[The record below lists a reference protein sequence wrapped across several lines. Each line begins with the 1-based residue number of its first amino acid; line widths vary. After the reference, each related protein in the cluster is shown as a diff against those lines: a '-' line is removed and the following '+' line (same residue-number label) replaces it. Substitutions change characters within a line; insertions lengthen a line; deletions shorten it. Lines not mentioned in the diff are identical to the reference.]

1 MFADLSLLTLIQ
13 RVIAAVIIAGVHGLA
28 LAGIAR
34 WLGDRTPQYDGRLSL
49 SPLKHLSVLGL
60 LSALA
65 TRAGWIVPID
75 LDPAQMRFGRW
86 GLVICVLA
94 SLVLLVVFGLL
105 VLMLRLPLLGLISQ
119 RAAMYI
125 IPSLQVLG
133 EMAIFYALLNLT
145 PLPPMT
151 GAHLLR
157 AASAA
162 KAKQKRR
169 TQFTTW
175 QFDKWQKQ
183 IENTNTKPN
192 PFGKRHRDT
201 KGDRTRQQQAHSSIE
216 NPSVII
222 LAQDGS
228 IRLNSLSHLSS

>member
-133 EMAIFYALLNLT
+133 EMAIFYALLNLI

-157 AASAA
+157 AARPEWGAMLM
-162 KAKQKRR
+162 RH
-169 TQFTTW
+169 TQWFAIGIAVIMVITRG
-175 QFDKWQKQ
+175 KWLD
-183 IENTNTKPN
+183 PLV
-192 PFGKRHRDT
+192 P
-201 KGDRTRQQQAHSSIE
+201 
-216 NPSVII
+216 VIRG
-222 LAQDGS
+222 LVA
-228 IRLNSLSHLSS
+228 